1 MRSLHPWPIFPFNL
15 DPPIARSL
23 SIQFILQ
30 ELIASFELLDYL
42 QEITP
47 LQIQGANL
55 QQEIACISKQIE
67 KFLLFSLENPL
78 SQKGSVL
85 DKLCFYCENLLQAS
99 RITETEIPTILEEM
113 RRLVLKM
120 RSRITGWKKMLVPL
134 DQILSLLFDLYA
146 DLYRK
151 LCHFFTALTTYL
163 KEARSD
169 ENVLIYLIENK
180 DKLNRFL
187 GDRRIEEMLQGFFP
201 AGHAQLRAAV
211 IEGYTRRGFTA
222 FLAKVE
228 PLIDAIEWETA
239 NH

>member
-1 MRSLHPWPIFPFNL
+1 MRSLHPWPIFPFNIE
-15 DPPIARSL
+15 PPIARSL

-42 QEITP
+42 HEITP

-55 QQEIACISKQIE
+55 KEEIACISKQLE

-78 SQKGSVL
+78 AQRGSVL

-99 RITETEIPTILEEM
+99 RITETEIPMLLEEM
-113 RRLVLKM
+113 RNMVLKM
-120 RSRITGWKKMLVPL
+120 RSRMSIWKKMLIPL
-134 DQILSLLFDLYA
+134 DQILALLFELYA

-151 LCHFFTALTTYL
+151 LCQFFKALTTYL

-169 ENVLIYLIENK
+169 ENVLVYLIENK
-180 DKLNRFL
+180 DRMNKYL
-187 GDRRIEEMLQGFFP
+187 GERYIEEMLQSFFP

-211 IEGYTRRGFTA
+211 IEGYTRRGFNT

-239 NH
+239 TH